1 MWNDKRI
8 LASIREGSD
17 EGIIALYKL
26 YRTEFLGWA
35 RKVFSLGEDLAAD
48 AFQEAILAVRH
59 NVATGKY
66 NADATLKTYLFT
78 IGKNQIMRRH
88 RKESREI
95 KQSTLDPYRSS
106 DESFQ
111 EPSERQIR
119 IRNAM
124 QQMTEPCKSII
135 KMYYYQGFSMQ
146 IIATRLDYK
155 NAQVVKSQKVRCMDQ
170 LKKLALGS
178 KL

>member
-8 LASIREGSD
+8 LDSIREGSD
-17 EGIIALYKL
+17 EGIIALYSM

-35 RKVFSLGEDLAAD
+35 RKVYSLGEDLAAD

-59 NVATGKY
+59 NVATSKY
-66 NADATLKTYLFT
+66 NDEATLKTYLFT
-78 IGKNQIMRRH
+78 IGKNQIMRRY

-95 KQSTLDPYRSS
+95 TQPTFDPHRSTD
-106 DESFQ
+106 DSFE
-111 EPSERQIR
+111 EPSDRQMR

-146 IIATRLDYK
+146 VIATRLDYK

-178 KL
+178 KS